1 MSQSRIKY
9 VASMYS
15 QIMGVTVSQ
24 AIETI
29 ENTTTG
35 KAIAENNPTYLYD
48 QPTSNL
54 TKIVQELPRE
64 IQACFTKEK
73 IVRAANI
80 AFSSAPYKAP
90 AAPYLKKAMI
100 RNLQQKNI
108 SRLESEKIKM
118 RVELLQKQKTK

>member
-1 MSQSRIKY
+1 MSQSSIEY

-29 ENTTTG
+29 EKTPTG

-64 IQACFTKEK
+64 IQAHFTKEK
-73 IVRAANI
+73 IVRASNI
-80 AFSSAPYKAP
+80 IYSSVPRKTLAV
-90 AAPYLKKAMI
+90 PYLKKEMAKNF
-100 RNLQQKNI
+100 RQKNI
-108 SRLESEKIKM
+108 SRIQKEKLKLHA
-118 RVELLQKQKTK
+118 ELLKKQRGK

>member
-1 MSQSRIKY
+1 MSQSRIEY
-9 VASMYS
+9 IASMYS

-29 ENTTTG
+29 EKTTTG

-64 IQACFTKEK
+64 IQAHFTKEK
-73 IVRAANI
+73 IVRANI
-80 AFSSAPYKAP
+80 IYSSVPRKTP
-90 AAPYLKKAMI
+90 AVPYLKKEMAKNF
-100 RNLQQKNI
+100 RQKNI
-108 SRLESEKIKM
+108 SRIQKEKVKLHA
-118 RVELLQKQKTK
+118 ELLKKQREK